1 MLKLFKIYEE
11 VLNSY
16 YNKQNINVIERE
28 IPIDSFK
35 IEDKI
40 DKIRKVI
47 SNKDMV
53 AFSEIVFESVCK
65 MEVVVT
71 FLALLEL
78 AKLREV
84 QLLQSENF
92 QDIIIERINAN
103 EKL

>member
-16 YNKQNINVIERE
+16 YNKQNINLIERE

-40 DKIRKVI
+40 DKIRKMFTSKKV
-47 SNKDMV
+47 V
-53 AFSEIVFESVCK
+53 AFSEIILESVCK

-92 QDIIIERINAN
+92 RDIIVERISLD
-103 EKL
+103 EEL